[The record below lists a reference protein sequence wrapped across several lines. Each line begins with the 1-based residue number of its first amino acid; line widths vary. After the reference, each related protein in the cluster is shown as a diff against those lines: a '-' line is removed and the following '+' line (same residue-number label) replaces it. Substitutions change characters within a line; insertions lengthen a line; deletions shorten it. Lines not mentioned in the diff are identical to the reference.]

1 VQACPLFVPL
11 AEEGWVQG
19 DVPRLVAHTYLA
31 PMRQAGID
39 TLVLGCT
46 HYPLLRAVLAE
57 EVGPEVTLVDSADAT
72 ADEVEALLGRG
83 VAGRTP
89 RGPGELRVYVTD
101 TPDRI
106 PELSA
111 RFLGERVERA
121 EHVDIQAG

>member
-1 VQACPLFVPL
+1 
-11 AEEGWVQG
+11 
-19 DVPRLVAHTYLA
+19 
-31 PMRQAGID
+31 
-39 TLVLGCT
+39 
-46 HYPLLRAVLAE
+46 VLAE
-57 EVGPEVTLVDSADAT
+57 ELGPEVTLVDSADAT

-83 VAGRTP
+83 VAGRTA
-89 RGPGELRVYVTD
+89 RGPGALRVYVTD